1 MDLILAS
8 ASPRRRQLLD
18 SAGIRCRVRP
28 ADIDETVC
36 PGETADHF
44 VRRVAQEKAWS
55 IAQLSPV
62 GSLVLGA
69 DTVVEIAGEIL
80 GKPKDASDAQRMLR
94 LLSGRD
100 HRVLTGVCVVR
111 APNSVEALQHEIT
124 RVSFSA
130 LEDGEIQRYIASG
143 EPFDKAGAYAIQG
156 LASKFA
162 VRIDGC
168 FFNVVGLPVPL
179 VYRLLKRLAAIT
191 CESSA
196 SSKRHE
202 PD

>member
-18 SAGIRCRVRP
+18 NAGLKFVVRP
-28 ADIDETVC
+28 AAIDETVRT
-36 PGETADHF
+36 GEAPEDF
-44 VRRVAQEKAWS
+44 VRRMAKEKASTVAQVSLA
-55 IAQLSPV
+55 

-80 GKPKDASDAQRMLR
+80 GKPKDAADVERMLR

-100 HRVLTGVCVVR
+100 HQVLTGICVVR
-111 APNSVEALQHEIT
+111 APNCVEALHHETT
-124 RVSFSA
+124 RVTFCV
-130 LEDGEIQRYIASG
+130 LEDKEIQRYIASG

-162 VRIDGC
+162 VRVEGC

-179 VYRLLKRLAAIT
+179 VYRTLKKL
-191 CESSA
+191 SA
-196 SSKRHE
+196 VECQNPTISKS
-202 PD
+202 PGPG

>member
-18 SAGIRCRVRP
+18 SAGIKFVVRP
-28 ADIDETVC
+28 AAVDETVRA
-36 PGETADHF
+36 GEAPEDF
-44 VRRVAQEKAWS
+44 VRRMAVEKASIVAQSSVA
-55 IAQLSPV
+55 

-69 DTVVEIAGEIL
+69 DTAVEVAGELL
-80 GKPKDASDAQRMLR
+80 GKPEDAADARRMLR

-100 HRVLTGVCVVR
+100 HRVLTGICVVR
-111 APNSVEALQHEIT
+111 APDCVEALQHETT
-124 RVSFSA
+124 RVTFSV
-130 LEDGEIQRYIASG
+130 LDDDEIQTYVASG

-162 VRIDGC
+162 VRVEGC

-179 VYRLLKRLAAIT
+179 VYRALKKL
-191 CESSA
+191 SV
-196 SSKRHE
+196 
-202 PD
+202 P